1 MVKIAVL
8 DRSALPP
15 ECELLR
21 PDFAHQW
28 ESWDLTPYDQVV
40 ERAAE
45 AQMVL
50 TSKVRLDRA
59 VLEQLPHLKY
69 IGLLATGYNNIDM
82 AAAVERG
89 IAVTNVQG
97 YSTEAVAEH
106 TVGMMLYLAR
116 RLGTAHRAI
125 AGGSWSRSPTFWQLP
140 GGMLSDL
147 KGRTLTI
154 AGVGAIGGRIGEL
167 ARAFG
172 MKIIKAEHKGASAV
186 RPGYTE
192 FTAALKAADV
202 LTVNCPLTAAT
213 ANLIDK
219 AELALLKPH
228 CLVLNNSRGGI
239 INEEA
244 LVQALEQGK
253 IGGAG
258 ADVASTEPLPADHP
272 FNRVRA
278 YDNFILTPHQ
288 AWMSGPALTE
298 LVRQVKEN
306 MEAFAAGRRLRRV
319 D

>member
-1 MVKIAVL
+1 
-8 DRSALPP
+8 
-15 ECELLR
+15 
-21 PDFAHQW
+21 
-28 ESWDLTPYDQVV
+28 
-40 ERAAE
+40 
-45 AQMVL
+45 
-50 TSKVRLDRA
+50 
-59 VLEQLPHLKY
+59 
-69 IGLLATGYNNIDM
+69 
-82 AAAVERG
+82 
-89 IAVTNVQG
+89 
-97 YSTEAVAEH
+97 
-106 TVGMMLYLAR
+106 
-116 RLGTAHRAI
+116 
-125 AGGSWSRSPTFWQLP
+125 
-140 GGMLSDL
+140 MLSDL